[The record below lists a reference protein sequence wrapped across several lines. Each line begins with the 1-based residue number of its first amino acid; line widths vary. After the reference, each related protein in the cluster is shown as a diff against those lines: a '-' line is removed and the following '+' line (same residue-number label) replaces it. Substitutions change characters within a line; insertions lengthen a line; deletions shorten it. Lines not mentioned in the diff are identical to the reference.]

1 MLRSLTLDNIGE
13 PALTLAAAKSYLRVM
28 HDDDDDDIDA
38 LIREAYGKAEAR
50 TGRQLR
56 TATAT
61 LTLSEFPPNGGL
73 IVLPCPPLAVVTSL
87 SYYDTNG
94 DEQTIEDFQ
103 HLSALIPGVIDTAVT
118 MSSWPTTQTRLDAVT
133 IVFEC
138 GGIEPEQ
145 IVSAIKLML
154 NLDYNEIEEPRAS
167 QMGRRIDALLHGYTI
182 RDPRLY
188 GITR

>member
-1 MLRSLTLDNIGE
+1 MLRSLKLDDIGE
-13 PALTLAAAKSYLRVM
+13 PALTLEAAKSYLRVM
-28 HDDDDDDIDA
+28 HDDDDDQIVS
-38 LIREAYGKAEAR
+38 LILEAYGKAEAR
-50 TGRQLR
+50 TGRKLR

-61 LTLSEFPPNGGL
+61 LILSNFPRDGGM
-73 IVLPCPPLAVVTSL
+73 IVLPYPPLVSVTSI

-94 DEQTIEDFQ
+94 TEQTIDDFQ
-103 HLSALIPGVIDTAVT
+103 QASASIPGVIDTAVDVT
-118 MSSWPTTQTRLDAVT
+118 SWPATQIRLNAVT

-138 GGIEPEQ
+138 GGYEPEQ
-145 IVSAIKLML
+145 ITSAIKLML